1 MRFHLIILVIYVS
14 CFLMFRTEGK
24 YISGILKSDSD
35 WQFLTKFCFSP
46 SSGSL
51 QFNMKY
57 PVPYLTQNMLLYWD
71 KRNFWESVYKTDLTC
86 TEKESKLTPS
96 DLQLFRLR
104 PGNNDIPGLD
114 CKTVRNGSQLQC
126 NSQKFSFNSARPRWW
141 YIVISNCNTR
151 NGLLIEYEMW
161 MRNGE
166 IGNIF
171 REHFSADEIYI
182 LEFNIAF
189 FVLQLVLLILAALVA
204 VRLRRKQLLHRTYK
218 LYLLSLS
225 LTLLSTLFCCITYL
239 SYGSTGYKSVEL
251 YYLSAAL
258 QSGGTL
264 AQQLLVLLLGLGYSV
279 TCGRL
284 PAWATALISAL
295 LTALTAGYT
304 ALFAV
309 EAASADPGLV
319 YWRWSS
325 LPGYC
330 LIGLQL
336 AACLAFAACA
346 GRTLARHRAKRSFY
360 GPLLAVYTVWQ
371 LCLPAGA
378 AVCAAWVPAF
388 MRARVASGIDLCLM
402 FIAQLAFLLLAWPA
416 IGNPCFP
423 YDLKTS
429 QIGAI
434 TYEDAEERA
443 AVGRDLGAGGDI
455 DVHGGGGGG
464 GGGGLGGM
472 GKLACDPLPDGRPF
486 AQFSLSQSRSFIGV
500 PANNSSSSLLL
511 QQQKQQQQQAAAAAA
526 AAAATPVYEEIRD
539 CSSSVDRY
547 SAYSNTATSP
557 RRPES
562 TLIGWSSGGLGGVA
576 GVGGVSSGSGNL
588 LYESSDPARVQ
599 QGGALVSGG
608 YPSMGVSSLSYCGFP
623 TNERRRGGSRPSLP
637 V

>member
-57 PVPYLTQNMLLYWD
+57 PV
-71 KRNFWESVYKTDLTC
+71 TC

-239 SYGSTGYKSVEL
+239 SYGSTA
-251 YYLSAAL
+251 AAL

-500 PANNSSSSLLL
+500 PANNSSS
-511 QQQKQQQQQAAAAAA
+511 
-526 AAAATPVYEEIRD
+526 
-539 CSSSVDRY
+539 
-547 SAYSNTATSP
+547 
-557 RRPES
+557 
-562 TLIGWSSGGLGGVA
+562 
-576 GVGGVSSGSGNL
+576 
-588 LYESSDPARVQ
+588 
-599 QGGALVSGG
+599 
-608 YPSMGVSSLSYCGFP
+608 
-623 TNERRRGGSRPSLP
+623 
-637 V
+637 